1 MMLVPNDCRGAGARV
16 ARIVFACM
24 LVALVVSEVDARPWS
39 WLGVRIRDL
48 SEQEM
53 EEISARHCVR
63 EGFGVV
69 VVEVLADTP
78 AARAGLQNGDVVVA
92 FGDRPVVETR
102 LLQRL
107 IAAAPTTEETRLTV
121 LRPEGRRLVSVR
133 LAPMPRPV
141 AGDRVAAEFGFV
153 VREPEAAEAAG
164 QLSSQTAPSVAVVL
178 PNSPAEKAGLQT
190 GDVIFQVEE
199 RPVVTREAAREA
211 LADASPERPLRLAVR
226 RGPSQLTLTL
236 APR

>member
-1 MMLVPNDCRGAGARV
+1 MTGIRLAVS
-16 ARIVFACM
+16 
-24 LVALVVSEVDARPWS
+24 LALVLAVVATDAAALPWS

-53 EEISARHCVR
+53 DEISSRHGVR

-78 AARAGLQNGDVVVA
+78 AAKSGLRNGDIVVA

-102 LLQRL
+102 MLQRL
-107 IAAAPTTEETRLTV
+107 IAAAPTTEDTRLTV

-133 LAPMPRPV
+133 LAPMPRAV

-164 QLSSQTAPSVAVVL
+164 QAVTPAAPSVAVVL
-178 PNSPAEKAGLQT
+178 RGSPAEKAGLQT
-190 GDVIFQVEE
+190 GDVILQVEE
-199 RPVVTREAAREA
+199 RPVVTREAVREA
-211 LADASPERPLRLAVR
+211 LADTNPERPLRLAVR
-226 RGPSQLTLTL
+226 RGATPLTLTL

>member
-1 MMLVPNDCRGAGARV
+1 MIGNRTRVTAARVLAGA
-16 ARIVFACM
+16 ALAAL
-24 LVALVVSEVDARPWS
+24 LVSAADARPWS

-53 EEISARHCVR
+53 DEISTRHGVR

-78 AARAGLQNGDVVVA
+78 AARAGLRNGDVVVA
-92 FGDRPVVETR
+92 LGDRPVLETR
-102 LLQRL
+102 MLQRL
-107 IAAAPTTEETRLTV
+107 IAAAPTGEDTRLTV
-121 LRPEGRRLVSVR
+121 LRPDGRRLVSVR

-153 VREPEAAEAAG
+153 VREPEAAAAADPG
-164 QLSSQTAPSVAVVL
+164 MALTAPVVAIVL
-178 PNSPAEKAGLQT
+178 RGSPAEKAGLQP
-190 GDVIFQVEE
+190 GDTIVQVEE

-211 LADASPERPLRLAVR
+211 LADVSPERSLRLAVR
-226 RGPSQLTLTL
+226 RGETPLTLILT
-236 APR
+236 PQ

>member
-1 MMLVPNDCRGAGARV
+1 MRGARV
-16 ARIVFACM
+16 ATGLALVLA
-24 LVALVVSEVDARPWS
+24 LVASDVEARPWS

-53 EEISARHCVR
+53 EEISARHGVR

-69 VVEVLADTP
+69 VVEVLTDTP
-78 AARAGLQNGDVVVA
+78 AAKAGLQNGDVVVA
-92 FGDRPVVETR
+92 LGDRPVVETR
-102 LLQRL
+102 MLQRL

-133 LAPMPRPV
+133 LAPMPRAV

-164 QLSSQTAPSVAVVL
+164 QLASQTAPSVAVVVR
-178 PNSPAEKAGLQT
+178 NSPAEKAGLQT

-211 LADASPERPLRLAVR
+211 LADASPEWPLRLTVR
-226 RGPSQLTLTL
+226 RGASQLTLTL
-236 APR
+236 VPH

>member
-1 MMLVPNDCRGAGARV
+1 VRAV
-16 ARIVFACM
+16 RIAAT
-24 LVALVVSEVDARPWS
+24 LALVLALAASEVDARPWS

-53 EEISARHCVR
+53 EEISARHGVR

-78 AARAGLQNGDVVVA
+78 AARAGLKNGDIVVA

-102 LLQRL
+102 MLQRL
-107 IAAAPTTEETRLTV
+107 IAAAPTGEDSRLTV
-121 LRPEGRRLVSVR
+121 LRPEGRHLVSVR

-153 VREPEAAEAAG
+153 VREPEAAGSGG
-164 QLSSQTAPSVAVVL
+164 QTALPTAPSVAVVL
-178 PNSPAEKAGLQT
+178 RNSPAEKAGLQT
-190 GDVIFQVEE
+190 GDVIVQVDE
-199 RPVVTREAAREA
+199 RPVVTREAVREA
-211 LADASPERPLRLAVR
+211 LADLSPERPLRLAVR
-226 RGPSQLTLTL
+226 RDGSQLTLTL